1 MRRKPP
7 LHRWKTSRCW
17 QTVSCSHS
25 RRDQLLVFLASSL
38 WVAVLVP
45 QAWDVQE
52 QFEIGQNVPPGI
64 ASLPPCTG
72 VKLNTLQWCRSC
84 LVSPWFLEGKRCA
97 RRKWAAQ
104 RGWGDRRG
112 AALVCRDFRVHPA
125 IFKALYSLPATWGR
139 HLVSTRAP
147 EVGSSVCGT
156 GYILNE
162 KQSFLSRVRSG
173 KNRVWF
179 SFQEM
184 TASSPPLWLYCQIL
198 INFLSYERK
207 QCVIK
212 SFCRQALFI

>member
-1 MRRKPP
+1 MPELSCLSLVPGREEICQKK
-7 LHRWKTSRCW
+7 L
-17 QTVSCSHS
+17 SCSK
-25 RRDQLLVFLASSL
+25 RLGGPA
-38 WVAVLVP
+38 
-45 QAWDVQE
+45 
-52 QFEIGQNVPPGI
+52 GG
-64 ASLPPCTG
+64 CTG
-72 VKLNTLQWCRSC
+72 MQGLSGSPSNSQGFVFSACRGC
-84 LVSPWFLEGKRCA
+84 
-97 RRKWAAQ
+97 
-104 RGWGDRRG
+104 
-112 AALVCRDFRVHPA
+112 
-125 IFKALYSLPATWGR
+125 

-147 EVGSSVCGT
+147 EVGNSVCGT
-156 GYILNE
+156 GCILNE